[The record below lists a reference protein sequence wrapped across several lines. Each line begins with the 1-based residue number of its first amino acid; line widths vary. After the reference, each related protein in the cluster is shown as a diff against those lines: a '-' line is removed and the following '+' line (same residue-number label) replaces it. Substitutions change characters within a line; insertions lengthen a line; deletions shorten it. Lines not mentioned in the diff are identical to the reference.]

1 MQTTLAKPQRNNA
14 IELWRFIFTVG
25 ISYGHFHTFGIRGLG
40 IDSSVW
46 VLQGTRLLAAFVV
59 LSGYFMMDGFMRKYQ
74 NGALEGKSAASLSW
88 GYFGKRYLAL
98 GPAAFIAVLVAFI
111 VLNAINGTS
120 ISLLPTL
127 LVNSIYELFSMNQL
141 GIVGVH
147 ETAGAA
153 SLAEALNSGVTTT
166 IWNGPLWYISAL
178 LIAGTLLYYLL
189 SKNKDLFVGFICP
202 FVILGVYGYEG
213 YNSILNGS
221 GRMFVKG
228 NLGFLSLP
236 NGVLRVGAGMC
247 VGVLLWYIVDYVKRK
262 PFSGKGRAAL
272 TVINVLLSVMFLY
285 TLWFGIP
292 WGEFQ
297 HELIQTVF
305 IGILLINQDGLSKI
319 YNQKWAGYLGRVS
332 LYFYL
337 THVITTYA
345 ITAMFP
351 TMSYMGLVCLFFCVT
366 LMVAMLFKAL
376 DDTVITRFV
385 RKPILRYM
393 EKKN

>member
-1 MQTTLAKPQRNNA
+1 
-14 IELWRFIFTVG
+14 
-25 ISYGHFHTFGIRGLG
+25 
-40 IDSSVW
+40 
-46 VLQGTRLLAAFVV
+46 
-59 LSGYFMMDGFMRKYQ
+59 
-74 NGALEGKSAASLSW
+74 
-88 GYFGKRYLAL
+88 
-98 GPAAFIAVLVAFI
+98 
-111 VLNAINGTS
+111 
-120 ISLLPTL
+120 
-127 LVNSIYELFSMNQL
+127 
-141 GIVGVH
+141 
-147 ETAGAA
+147 
-153 SLAEALNSGVTTT
+153 
-166 IWNGPLWYISAL
+166 
-178 LIAGTLLYYLL
+178 
-189 SKNKDLFVGFICP
+189 
-202 FVILGVYGYEG
+202 
-213 YNSILNGS
+213 
-221 GRMFVKG
+221 MFVKG

-351 TMSYMGLVCLFFCVT
+351 TMSYMGLVGLFFCVT
-366 LMVAMLFKAL
+366 LMVAVLFKAL